1 MMMTFKNF
9 LAKQDDNIDDE
20 EAVKEY
26 ATYKLKFKTEQLNK
40 FFADHKDEEWFRSRY
55 HPDEYAKRKQEVSDA
70 INKRLSVWDFLLT
83 SKFIKDLSVD
93 LDKTGELIRYLDAA
107 VIKLEG
113 GTDLDLT
120 ILDIAEEP
128 PPELGQIGKPKVTAA
143 VASAPSSTAASATNS
158 GAEDDGAIESDGDK
172 KIRR

>member
-1 MMMTFKNF
+1 MDVTPAPSFSLPF
-9 LAKQDDNIDDE
+9 Q
-20 EAVKEY
+20 
-26 ATYKLKFKTEQLNK
+26 
-40 FFADHKDEEWFRSRY
+40 
-55 HPDEYAKRKQEVSDA
+55 
-70 INKRLSVWDFLLT
+70 

-128 PPELGQIGKPKVTAA
+128 PPELGQIGKPKGEAIGERLSLMKCRRRWLRRGNVTMVDNSQEYRLKYWATR
-143 VASAPSSTAASATNS
+143 SLISLTRSLTPSLV
-158 GAEDDGAIESDGDK
+158 GQ
-172 KIRR
+172 